1 MIPEPSRQRKR
12 PWDQVS
18 WWYSLLLVVPLI
30 GFAATF
36 LWGADGDEDAVSGV
50 VRDALT
56 GDPISGAIVSTA
68 NATATTD
75 GNGSF
80 SVNDLTASSLAV
92 SREDYASTQVALDA
106 AGGDIDIALR
116 PTTIRGLVRN
126 DKTGDPMSGVI
137 VTLTGPDGQVQ
148 TVTTNEDGEYVIDN
162 VPESGTIAVVFE
174 NVTVASRDLGSSPE
188 LDFDIRPDVLTG
200 TVTDSRGQPIA
211 GAEVT
216 IGEAR
221 AETANDGTYRIPAVP
236 EDGTI
241 TVRKS
246 GFVDASGE
254 LPDSLVFDAELE
266 AFLVRA
272 IYASGDTA
280 ADSGLWSNMVAI
292 ANDTAVNAIV
302 VDLKDSTGQVL
313 YDSQVPLVE
322 EVGAE
327 TVRFDVEERLQ
338 ELDNEEI
345 YAIAR
350 IVVFED
356 PLLAEK
362 RPELAITDTT
372 SGGRWTTWDGRA
384 WVNPHRREVW
394 EYNIAIASEAARLG
408 FDEVQFD
415 YVRFPLDGLLE
426 NAFYGDEYTNE
437 SRADAINGFLQQAKT
452 AITPTGAYLAVNISG
467 QSMWDEGDA
476 GIGQNVGAIAPLVDV
491 VSPMIYP
498 SHFYPG
504 ELGFDIPNN
513 YPYEVVLWSLRNG
526 AERVPE
532 SAYKIRPWLQDFSYG
547 EGIEYG
553 DAEVAEQIRA
563 AEEVGG
569 NGWMLWNPGSTY
581 NTGGIPTE

>member
-36 LWGADGDEDAVSGV
+36 LWGADGDKDAVSGV

-80 SVNDLTASSLAV
+80 SVDDLTASSLAV

-106 AGGDIDIALR
+106 PGGDIDIALR
-116 PTTIRGLVRN
+116 PTTIRGRVRN

-148 TVTTNEDGEYVIDN
+148 TVTTNDDGEYVIDN

-241 TVRKS
+241 TVRKA

-280 ADSGLWSNMVAI
+280 ADNGLWSNMVDI

-362 RPELAITDTT
+362 RPELAITDAT

-452 AITPTGAYLAVNISG
+452 AITPTGAYLAVDVSG
-467 QSMWDEGDA
+467 QAMWDEGDA
-476 GIGQNVGAIAPLVDV
+476 GIGQNLGAIAPLVDV

-504 ELGFDIPNN
+504 ELGLDIPNN

-569 NGWMLWNPGSTY
+569 NGWMLWNPDSTY
-581 NTGGIPTE
+581 NTGGIPSE